1 MAGYTVLHYLVVR
14 NDQDVFN
21 LVLPHIPANI
31 LNAVTA
37 MGQTALHL
45 ALLNTNPLLVGPLL
59 SVGLDMNARD
69 NMGYT
74 PFHIALRKRDFL
86 CAYDLLS
93 RGCQLG
99 VVNQEGETELHIV
112 VQTRQAGLV
121 RRLLRRN
128 VDINAHNANI
138 ATPLHCAVRLRDAK
152 MVNALLTQGPTRPD
166 LQIHDA
172 AGRTAFQE
180 VLDLGEMAI
189 AQLFP

>member
-1 MAGYTVLHYLVVR
+1 MAGYTVLHYLAVR
-14 NDQDVFN
+14 NDQDDFN
-21 LVLPHIPANI
+21 LVLPHILTNM

-45 ALLNTNPLLVGPLL
+45 ALLNTNPLLVGSLL
-59 SVGLDMNARD
+59 SLGLDMNARD

-74 PFHIALRKRDFL
+74 PFHIALKKRHFL

-99 VVNQEGETELHIV
+99 VVNQEGEAELHLA
-112 VQTRQAGLV
+112 VQTRQADLV
-121 RRLLRRN
+121 RQLLYRS
-128 VDINAHNANI
+128 VDINAYNANV
-138 ATPLHCAVRLRDAK
+138 ATPLHCAVRLRDAA
-152 MVNALLTQGPTRPD
+152 MVNVLLTQGPVQPD
-166 LQIHDA
+166 LQIQDA

-180 VLDLGEMAI
+180 ALDLGEMTI